1 MTACAGRLAPM
12 ATRKERIA
20 LNEAM
25 FREGN
30 QRMSAWPER
39 RDAPPTDSLTFLC
52 ECADRIAASMCS

>member
-1 MTACAGRLAPM
+1 M